1 MSLWQD
7 VKHHLKKGALFVWGP
22 AQLDPHVDPNVRL
35 DEQHDGQPR
44 SGNPGSGKDWD
55 RG

>member
-22 AQLDPHVDPNVRL
+22 AQLDPHVDPTVRL